1 MSDKSGSAGTST
13 SSFGVGRRQNHDA
26 SKFYSRFAAPTISGD
41 DELHTGRPEWDDPCF
56 HGDARHMDAI
66 PDRSVALVV
75 TSPPYFAGKAY
86 EEDLSAEGVPA
97 SYREYLDMLEE
108 VFAECVR
115 TLEPGGRLAVNVA
128 NLGRKPYRSLSADV
142 IHILQDRLRLLLRG
156 EVIWKKAEGAA
167 GSVAWGSYRS
177 AANPVLRDLTERV
190 IIASNGRFDRAV
202 SAKQRKAEGLPHD
215 SKITADEFM
224 AATLDVWE
232 IAAESARRVN
242 HPAPFPVALP
252 QRLINLYTYE
262 DDLVLDPF
270 MGSGTTLV
278 AALKEGRR
286 AVGYDLDPEYV
297 DTARRRVARVREDLQ
312 SRRMQEARLLV
323 DLAAETPAK
332 PAAPPP
338 ASSADDIAHF
348 QRRATLEG
356 RAAQDQARAIMEEAG
371 FEIVKKNY
379 RVKGTGAQFNLYVTD
394 QAGGT
399 WLVDV
404 SGAFTTT
411 RGGLRRTDT
420 VWKALGRALVLG
432 PQQSTEEHP
441 VPNLLLLT
449 SDLPTPG
456 SEGDVALHAAF
467 DSIFDVIQM
476 YEPEGMERLKA
487 YASGTVAGPLP
498 GFWTE
503 QELDGRL

>member
-1 MSDKSGSAGTST
+1 VSEHRESTGTST
-13 SSFGVGRRQNHDA
+13 SNFGVGRRQNHDA
-26 SKFYSRFAAPTISGD
+26 SKFYSRFSAPTLSDD
-41 DELHTGRPEWDDPCF
+41 DEIIVAPEFDDPCIL
-56 HGDARHMDAI
+56 GDARNMAAI
-66 PDRSVALVV
+66 PDNSVALVV

-97 SYREYLDMLEE
+97 SYREYLQMLED
-108 VFAECVR
+108 VFADCVR
-115 TLEPGGRLAVNVA
+115 TLEPGGRIAVNVA

-142 IHILQDRLRLLLRG
+142 IHILQDRLHLLLRG
-156 EVIWKKAEGAA
+156 EVVWKKAEGAA

-190 IIASNGRFDRAV
+190 IIASKGRFDRAIP
-202 SAKQRKAEGLPHD
+202 AKQRKTQKLPHD
-215 SKITADEFM
+215 TKITADEFM
-224 AATLDVWE
+224 AATLDVWD

-252 QRLINLYTYE
+252 QRLVNLYTYE
-262 DDLVLDPF
+262 GDLVLDPF

-286 AVGYDLDPEYV
+286 AVGYYLDLDYV
-297 DTARRRVARVREDLQ
+297 ETARKRVARIREELQ
-312 SRRMQEARLLV
+312 SDRMHSTRLIPYI
-323 DLAAETPAK
+323 ET
-332 PAAPPP
+332 AAPPRP
-338 ASSADDIAHF
+338 EPDAVESDDIAAF

-356 RAAQDQARAIMEEAG
+356 KAAQDQARAIIEKAG
-371 FEIVKKNY
+371 FEIVKRNY
-379 RVKGTGAQFNLYVTD
+379 RVKGTGAQFNLYVSD

-420 VWKALGRALVLG
+420 VWKALGRAHVLSRQETSEDN
-432 PQQSTEEHP
+432 PIP
-441 VPNLLLLT
+441 RLLLLT
-449 SDLPTPG
+449 SDLPNPG
-456 SEGDVALHAAF
+456 SEGDVALHA
-467 DSIFDVIQM
+467 SVGTIWDVIQM
-476 YEPEGMERLKA
+476 YEPAGMARLAA
-487 YASGTVAGPLP
+487 YADGDLARPLP

-503 QELDGRL
+503 QEVDGLS